1 MGILLLGAI
10 LRFAHLTLKPLWL
23 DEVITALLSLGQGYE
38 PVPQGAILPL
48 AFLDRLFT
56 LQPATTCAQV
66 ADLVTVQSVH
76 PPLFF
81 CGMHLWLKAVAPLDL
96 PLLWSLRALPAVFG
110 VAAIAAVYALNR
122 VAFSPEA
129 GLMAAALMAVSPF
142 AVYLSQEARH
152 YTLPMLL
159 LTLALLGLVQIQRDL
174 QRQRQRLWLWLGWLG
189 INSLGFYV
197 HYFFLLA
204 VIAQGISLWGWMLK
218 QHSDLQPRQWLI
230 AALAIAALGLSYLPW
245 LPTLSA
251 HMARP
256 ETDWLA
262 LPASGWLRYLAPLF
276 QTLAGWVVMV
286 VALPTENQP
295 LWIAIPMG
303 LLMFGFVGWLSWL
316 SYRGAR
322 WLLAGAPEE
331 PLRVAYQPWRERR
344 PSLGR
349 NPQTQSATGILLG
362 FLLCVLL
369 EFLAIVYGLG
379 KDITIA
385 PRYNFVYYPAV
396 CALLGAS
403 LVNLPGRQP
412 KVWRHP
418 QQLVLLVGACSC
430 VLVIT
435 NLAFLKPFM
444 PERVAQDLLQA
455 SSGPLTVLMA
465 TENTQDIALGLSLVL
480 AVNIQASQSP
490 ERIHWGFIPPPTA
503 SLPVSLPRQSAPVTP
518 DLWLINPRQELAE
531 FPAQFILAG
540 QQEWTCITEPG
551 QASPLGVPHQHYRCA
566 EAR

>member
-1 MGILLLGAI
+1 MIKAERGYLWPLTGILLLGAI

-23 DEVITALLSLGQGYE
+23 DEVITALFSLGQGYE
-38 PVPQGAILPL
+38 PVPQGTILPL

-66 ADLVTVQSVH
+66 VDLVTVQSVH

-96 PLLWSLRALPAVFG
+96 PLIWSLRALPAVFG

-159 LTLALLGLVQIQRDL
+159 LTLALLGLVHIQRDL

-218 QHSDLQPRQWLI
+218 QRSRLQPRQWMI

-245 LPTLSA
+245 LPTLLA

-303 LLMFGFVGWLSWL
+303 LLMFGFLGWLSWL
-316 SYRGAR
+316 SYRGA
-322 WLLAGAPEE
+322 
-331 PLRVAYQPWRERR
+331 Q
-344 PSLGR
+344 SLGR

-403 LVNLPGRQP
+403 LVNLPGRLP
-412 KVWRHP
+412 KGWRHL
-418 QQLVLLVGACSC
+418 QQLVLLFGACSC

-490 ERIHWGFIPPPTA
+490 ERIHWGFIPPPKA
-503 SLPVSLPRQSAPVTP
+503 GIPVSLPRQSAPVTP

-531 FPAQFILAG
+531 FPTQFSLAG

-551 QASPLGVPHQHYRCA
+551 QASPLGVLHQHYRCA
-566 EAR
+566 EAQ